1 MASSGN
7 STSFYINLAGNIS
20 QQAARFGRDVS
31 QFATQSGTKLTAL
44 SNRIK
49 ATNAHFKTLGAG
61 IGAVSNKINS
71 MGNMTIPILGVGA
84 AAGAATVGKSML
96 RTAADFEM
104 AGIRMKQTFGDQ
116 GDAANK
122 WLQKFATDTP
132 MAFADTQ
139 QAMMRL
145 KTAGIDP
152 MNGSLQALVDY
163 NAKVGGDAE
172 NLNGYISAISKGF
185 IKGKL
190 SMEEINPL
198 LERNVK
204 VFDLLAQETGGKYTA
219 DQMQKMLQEGKLGR
233 KAIAALLRAMGRDA
247 KGAAKEQMKTWD
259 GLVSNLEDT
268 WTSMQAR
275 FMEHG
280 AFDTLKKE
288 MGSFVDWLNEKID
301 DGTLDEFAKIVSD
314 VLVKALQELKSAATE
329 IKPILENIGSVMS
342 WIAEKAGGYG
352 NIAKFAAALYGA
364 NKLARISLSAG
375 QNVYGFGKG
384 VAGVGKA
391 TWGIGKALFGRGK
404 KGSLP
409 NPADSVASA
418 IGQTAGVQSVY
429 VVNMP
434 TDFGGVG
441 GDFSGKRKRG
451 KKVRSK
457 SNGKYRPNDLNHKPA
472 KAVKPT
478 GAPKASPTVATSGG
492 ANVAN
497 GVKQATQSL
506 KTTATNVS
514 KSTANLA
521 KSATSAVS
529 KTVSKAV
536 AVKPTG
542 APKASPTVATSGG
555 ANVANGVKQ
564 ATQSLKTTATN
575 VSKSTANLAKSA
587 TAAVTKTAAKAV
599 PLLSAGLAVAEGAA
613 VLMDEDAT
621 TREKSE
627 SIGSI
632 AGATAGAFIG
642 QALIPIPVVGAA
654 IGGFLGETIG
664 SWLGDKV
671 GEQFEEKPK
680 TAEASA
686 QQISAAVANVGQSVG
701 NFVGSE
707 IGEKL
712 AGINPIDTKLNGQ
725 IEVKIKPTEGLMA
738 SVSRAEIKTNQSDSK
753 LKIQTMTGYSGPSLY
768 SGA

>member
-61 IGAVSNKINS
+61 IGAVSNKING

-301 DGTLDEFAKIVSD
+301 DGTLDEFAKTVSD

-375 QNVYGFGKG
+375 QSVYGFGKG
-384 VAGVGKA
+384 VAGVSKA

-514 KSTANLA
+514 KSTANLT

-536 AVKPTG
+536 
-542 APKASPTVATSGG
+542 
-555 ANVANGVKQ
+555 
-564 ATQSLKTTATN
+564 
-575 VSKSTANLAKSA
+575 
-587 TAAVTKTAAKAV
+587 
-599 PLLSAGLAVAEGAA
+599 PLLNTGLAMAQGAA
-613 VLMDEDAT
+613 VLLDEDSTA
-621 TREKSE
+621 REKSE

-632 AGATAGAFIG
+632 AGSTAGAIIG

-654 IGGFLGETIG
+654 IGGFLGEYVG

-680 TAEASA
+680 TAEAPA

-725 IEVKIKPTEGLMA
+725 IEVNVKPTEGLIA
-738 SVSRAEIKTNQSDSK
+738 SVSQANIKTNQSQDK
-753 LKIQTMTGYSGPSLY
+753 LGLKVSMGYSGQALY
-768 SGA
+768 GGA

>member
-31 QFATQSGTKLTAL
+31 QFATQSGAKLTAL
-44 SNRIK
+44 SARIK
-49 ATNAHFKTLGAG
+49 ATGVHFKTLGAG

-301 DGTLDEFAKIVSD
+301 DGTLDEFAKTVSD

-375 QNVYGFGKG
+375 QSVYGVGKG
-384 VAGVGKA
+384 VAGVSKA

-478 GAPKASPTVATSGG
+478 GAPKALPTVATSGG

-514 KSTANLA
+514 KSTVNLA

-536 AVKPTG
+536 
-542 APKASPTVATSGG
+542 
-555 ANVANGVKQ
+555 
-564 ATQSLKTTATN
+564 
-575 VSKSTANLAKSA
+575 
-587 TAAVTKTAAKAV
+587 
-599 PLLSAGLAVAEGAA
+599 PLLNTGLAMAQGAA
-613 VLMDEDAT
+613 VLLDEDSTA
-621 TREKSE
+621 REKSE

-632 AGATAGAFIG
+632 AGSTAGAIIG

-654 IGGFLGETIG
+654 IGGFLGEYVG

-680 TAEASA
+680 TAEAPA

-725 IEVKIKPTEGLMA
+725 IEVNVKPTEGLIA
-738 SVSRAEIKTNQSDSK
+738 SVSQANIKTNQSQDK
-753 LKIQTMTGYSGPSLY
+753 LGLKVSMGYSGQALY
-768 SGA
+768 GGA

>member
-31 QFATQSGTKLTAL
+31 QFATQSGAKLTAL
-44 SNRIK
+44 SARIK
-49 ATNAHFKTLGAG
+49 ATGVHFKTLGAG

-288 MGSFVDWLNEKID
+288 IGSFVDWLNEKID
-301 DGTLDEFAKIVSD
+301 DGTLDEFAKTVSD

-364 NKLARISLSAG
+364 NKLAHISLSAG
-375 QNVYGFGKG
+375 QSVYGFGKG
-384 VAGVGKA
+384 VAGVSKA

-536 AVKPTG
+536 
-542 APKASPTVATSGG
+542 
-555 ANVANGVKQ
+555 
-564 ATQSLKTTATN
+564 
-575 VSKSTANLAKSA
+575 
-587 TAAVTKTAAKAV
+587 
-599 PLLSAGLAVAEGAA
+599 PLLNTGLAMAQGAA
-613 VLMDEDAT
+613 VLLDEDSTA
-621 TREKSE
+621 REKSE

-632 AGATAGAFIG
+632 AGSTAGAIIG

-654 IGGFLGETIG
+654 IGGFLGEYVG

-680 TAEASA
+680 TAEAPA

-725 IEVKIKPTEGLMA
+725 IEVNVKPTEGLIA
-738 SVSRAEIKTNQSDSK
+738 SVSQANIKTNQSQDK
-753 LKIQTMTGYSGPSLY
+753 LGLKVSMGYSGQALY
-768 SGA
+768 GGA

>member
-31 QFATQSGTKLTAL
+31 QFATQSGAKLTAL
-44 SNRIK
+44 SARIK
-49 ATNAHFKTLGAG
+49 ATGVHFKTLGAG

-301 DGTLDEFAKIVSD
+301 DGTLDEFAKTVSD

-375 QNVYGFGKG
+375 QSVYGFGKG
-384 VAGVGKA
+384 VAGVSKA

-478 GAPKASPTVATSGG
+478 GAPKALPTVATSGG

-521 KSATSAVS
+521 KSATSVVS

-536 AVKPTG
+536 
-542 APKASPTVATSGG
+542 
-555 ANVANGVKQ
+555 
-564 ATQSLKTTATN
+564 
-575 VSKSTANLAKSA
+575 
-587 TAAVTKTAAKAV
+587 
-599 PLLSAGLAVAEGAA
+599 PLLNTGLAMAQGAA
-613 VLMDEDAT
+613 VLLDEDSTA
-621 TREKSE
+621 REKSE

-632 AGATAGAFIG
+632 AGSTAGAIIG

-654 IGGFLGETIG
+654 IGGFLGEYVG

-680 TAEASA
+680 TAEAPA

-725 IEVKIKPTEGLMA
+725 IEVNVKPTEGLIA
-738 SVSRAEIKTNQSDSK
+738 SVSQANIKTNQSQDK
-753 LKIQTMTGYSGPSLY
+753 LGLKVSMGYSGQALY
-768 SGA
+768 GGA

>member
-31 QFATQSGTKLTAL
+31 QFATQSGAKLTTL
-44 SNRIK
+44 SARIK
-49 ATNAHFKTLGAG
+49 ATGVHFKTLGAG

-301 DGTLDEFAKIVSD
+301 DGTLDEFAKTVSD

-375 QNVYGFGKG
+375 QSVYGFGKG
-384 VAGVGKA
+384 VAGVSKA

-478 GAPKASPTVATSGG
+478 GAPKALPTVATSGG

-514 KSTANLA
+514 KSTMNLA

-536 AVKPTG
+536 
-542 APKASPTVATSGG
+542 
-555 ANVANGVKQ
+555 
-564 ATQSLKTTATN
+564 
-575 VSKSTANLAKSA
+575 
-587 TAAVTKTAAKAV
+587 
-599 PLLSAGLAVAEGAA
+599 PLLNTGLAMAQGAA
-613 VLMDEDAT
+613 VLLDEDSTA
-621 TREKSE
+621 REKSE

-632 AGATAGAFIG
+632 AGSTAGAIIG

-654 IGGFLGETIG
+654 IGGFLGEYVG

-680 TAEASA
+680 TAEAPA

-725 IEVKIKPTEGLMA
+725 IEVNVKPTEGLIA
-738 SVSRAEIKTNQSDSK
+738 SVSQANIKTNQSQDK
-753 LKIQTMTGYSGPSLY
+753 LGLKVSMGYSGQALY
-768 SGA
+768 GGA

>member
-31 QFATQSGTKLTAL
+31 QFATQSGAKLTAL
-44 SNRIK
+44 SARIK
-49 ATNAHFKTLGAG
+49 ATGVHFKTLGAG

-301 DGTLDEFAKIVSD
+301 DGTLDEFAKTVSD

-375 QNVYGFGKG
+375 QSVYGVGKG
-384 VAGVGKA
+384 VAGVSKA

-478 GAPKASPTVATSGG
+478 GAPKALPTVATSGG

-514 KSTANLA
+514 KSTVNLA

-536 AVKPTG
+536 
-542 APKASPTVATSGG
+542 
-555 ANVANGVKQ
+555 
-564 ATQSLKTTATN
+564 
-575 VSKSTANLAKSA
+575 
-587 TAAVTKTAAKAV
+587 
-599 PLLSAGLAVAEGAA
+599 PLLNTGLAMAQGAA
-613 VLMDEDAT
+613 VLLDEDSTA
-621 TREKSE
+621 REKSE

-632 AGATAGAFIG
+632 AGSTAGAIIG

-654 IGGFLGETIG
+654 IGGFLGEYVG

-680 TAEASA
+680 TAEAPA

-725 IEVKIKPTEGLMA
+725 IEVNVKPTEGLIA
-738 SVSRAEIKTNQSDSK
+738 SVSQANIKTNQSQDK
-753 LKIQTMTGYSGPSLY
+753 LGLKVSMGYSGQALY
-768 SGA
+768 RGA

>member
-31 QFATQSGTKLTAL
+31 QFATQSGAKLTAL
-44 SNRIK
+44 SARIK
-49 ATNAHFKTLGAG
+49 ATGVHFKTLGAG

-301 DGTLDEFAKIVSD
+301 DGTLDEFAKTVSD

-375 QNVYGFGKG
+375 QSVYGFGKG
-384 VAGVGKA
+384 VAGVSKA

-536 AVKPTG
+536 
-542 APKASPTVATSGG
+542 
-555 ANVANGVKQ
+555 
-564 ATQSLKTTATN
+564 
-575 VSKSTANLAKSA
+575 
-587 TAAVTKTAAKAV
+587 
-599 PLLSAGLAVAEGAA
+599 PLLNTGLAMAQGAA
-613 VLMDEDAT
+613 VLLDEDSTA
-621 TREKSE
+621 REKSE

-632 AGATAGAFIG
+632 AGSTAGAIIG

-654 IGGFLGETIG
+654 IGGFLGEYVG

-680 TAEASA
+680 TAEAPA

-725 IEVKIKPTEGLMA
+725 IEVNVKPTEGLIA
-738 SVSRAEIKTNQSDSK
+738 SVSQANIKTNQSQDK
-753 LKIQTMTGYSGPSLY
+753 LGLKVSMGYSGQALY
-768 SGA
+768 GGA

>member
-31 QFATQSGTKLTAL
+31 QFATQSGAKLTAL
-44 SNRIK
+44 SARIK
-49 ATNAHFKTLGAG
+49 ATGVHFKTLGAG

-301 DGTLDEFAKIVSD
+301 DGTLDEFAKTVSD

-375 QNVYGFGKG
+375 QSVYGFGKG
-384 VAGVGKA
+384 VAGVSKA

-478 GAPKASPTVATSGG
+478 GAPKALPTVATSGG

-514 KSTANLA
+514 KSTVNLA

-536 AVKPTG
+536 
-542 APKASPTVATSGG
+542 
-555 ANVANGVKQ
+555 
-564 ATQSLKTTATN
+564 
-575 VSKSTANLAKSA
+575 
-587 TAAVTKTAAKAV
+587 
-599 PLLSAGLAVAEGAA
+599 PLLNTGLVMAQGAA
-613 VLMDEDAT
+613 VLLDEDSTA
-621 TREKSE
+621 REKSE

-632 AGATAGAFIG
+632 AGSTAGAIIG

-654 IGGFLGETIG
+654 IGGFLGEYVG

-680 TAEASA
+680 TAEAPA

-725 IEVKIKPTEGLMA
+725 IEVNVKPTEGLIA
-738 SVSRAEIKTNQSDSK
+738 SVSQANIKTNQSQDK
-753 LKIQTMTGYSGPSLY
+753 LGLKVSMGYSGQALY
-768 SGA
+768 GGA

>member
-7 STSFYINLAGNIS
+7 STSFYINLTGNIS

-61 IGAVSNKINS
+61 IGAVSNKING

-288 MGSFVDWLNEKID
+288 MGSFLDWLNEKID
-301 DGTLDEFAKIVSD
+301 DGTLDEFAKTVSD

-375 QNVYGFGKG
+375 QSVYGFGKG
-384 VAGVGKA
+384 VAGVSKA

-409 NPADSVASA
+409 NPADSVTSA

-536 AVKPTG
+536 
-542 APKASPTVATSGG
+542 
-555 ANVANGVKQ
+555 
-564 ATQSLKTTATN
+564 
-575 VSKSTANLAKSA
+575 
-587 TAAVTKTAAKAV
+587 
-599 PLLSAGLAVAEGAA
+599 PLLNTGLAMAQGAA
-613 VLMDEDAT
+613 VLLDEDSTA
-621 TREKSE
+621 REKSE

-632 AGATAGAFIG
+632 AGSTAGAIIG

-654 IGGFLGETIG
+654 IGGFLGEYVG

-680 TAEASA
+680 TAEAPA

-725 IEVKIKPTEGLMA
+725 IEVKVKPTEGLIA
-738 SVSRAEIKTNQSDSK
+738 SVSQANIKTNQSQDK
-753 LKIQTMTGYSGPSLY
+753 LGLKVSMGYSGQALY
-768 SGA
+768 GGA

>member
-31 QFATQSGTKLTAL
+31 QFATQSGAKLTAL
-44 SNRIK
+44 SARIK
-49 ATNAHFKTLGAG
+49 ATGVHFKTLGAG

-301 DGTLDEFAKIVSD
+301 DGTLDEFAKTVSD

-375 QNVYGFGKG
+375 QSVYGFGKG
-384 VAGVGKA
+384 VTGVSKA

-536 AVKPTG
+536 
-542 APKASPTVATSGG
+542 
-555 ANVANGVKQ
+555 
-564 ATQSLKTTATN
+564 
-575 VSKSTANLAKSA
+575 
-587 TAAVTKTAAKAV
+587 
-599 PLLSAGLAVAEGAA
+599 PLLNTGLAMAQGAA
-613 VLMDEDAT
+613 VLLDEDSTA
-621 TREKSE
+621 REKSE

-632 AGATAGAFIG
+632 AGSTAGAIIG

-654 IGGFLGETIG
+654 IGGFLGEYVG

-680 TAEASA
+680 TAEAPA

-725 IEVKIKPTEGLMA
+725 IEVNVKPTEGLIA
-738 SVSRAEIKTNQSDSK
+738 SVSQANIKTNQSQDK
-753 LKIQTMTGYSGPSLY
+753 LGLKVSMGYSGQALY
-768 SGA
+768 GGA

>member
-31 QFATQSGTKLTAL
+31 QFATQSGAKLTAL
-44 SNRIK
+44 SARIK
-49 ATNAHFKTLGAG
+49 ATGVHFKTLGAG

-301 DGTLDEFAKIVSD
+301 DGTLDEFAKTVSD

-375 QNVYGFGKG
+375 QSVYGFGKG
-384 VAGVGKA
+384 VAGVSKA

-478 GAPKASPTVATSGG
+478 GAPKALPTVATSGG

-514 KSTANLA
+514 KSTVNLA

-536 AVKPTG
+536 
-542 APKASPTVATSGG
+542 
-555 ANVANGVKQ
+555 
-564 ATQSLKTTATN
+564 
-575 VSKSTANLAKSA
+575 
-587 TAAVTKTAAKAV
+587 
-599 PLLSAGLAVAEGAA
+599 PLLNTGLAMAQGAA
-613 VLMDEDAT
+613 VLLDEDSTA
-621 TREKSE
+621 REKSE

-632 AGATAGAFIG
+632 AGSTAGAIIG

-654 IGGFLGETIG
+654 IGGFLGEYVG

-680 TAEASA
+680 TAEAPA

-725 IEVKIKPTEGLMA
+725 IEVNVKPTEGLIA
-738 SVSRAEIKTNQSDSK
+738 SVSQANIKTNQSQDK
-753 LKIQTMTGYSGPSLY
+753 LGLKVSMGYSGQALY
-768 SGA
+768 GGA

>member
-31 QFATQSGTKLTAL
+31 QFATQSGAKLTAL
-44 SNRIK
+44 SARIK
-49 ATNAHFKTLGAG
+49 ATGVHFKTLGAG

-185 IKGKL
+185 IKCKL

-301 DGTLDEFAKIVSD
+301 DGTLDEFAKTVSD

-375 QNVYGFGKG
+375 QSVYGFGKG
-384 VAGVGKA
+384 VAGVSKA

-536 AVKPTG
+536 
-542 APKASPTVATSGG
+542 
-555 ANVANGVKQ
+555 
-564 ATQSLKTTATN
+564 
-575 VSKSTANLAKSA
+575 
-587 TAAVTKTAAKAV
+587 
-599 PLLSAGLAVAEGAA
+599 PLLNTGLAMAQGAA
-613 VLMDEDAT
+613 VLLDEDSTA
-621 TREKSE
+621 REKSE

-632 AGATAGAFIG
+632 AGSTAGAIIG

-654 IGGFLGETIG
+654 IGGFLGEYVG

-680 TAEASA
+680 TAEAPA

-725 IEVKIKPTEGLMA
+725 IEVNVKPTEGLIA
-738 SVSRAEIKTNQSDSK
+738 SVSQANIKTNQSQDK
-753 LKIQTMTGYSGPSLY
+753 LGLKVSMGYSGQALY
-768 SGA
+768 GGA

>member
-31 QFATQSGTKLTAL
+31 QFATQSGAKLTAL
-44 SNRIK
+44 SARIK
-49 ATNAHFKTLGAG
+49 ATGVHFKTLGAG

-71 MGNMTIPILGVGA
+71 MVNMTIPILGVGA

-301 DGTLDEFAKIVSD
+301 DGTLDEFAKTVSD

-375 QNVYGFGKG
+375 QSVYGFGKG
-384 VAGVGKA
+384 VAGVSKA

-478 GAPKASPTVATSGG
+478 GAPKALPTVATSGG

-536 AVKPTG
+536 
-542 APKASPTVATSGG
+542 
-555 ANVANGVKQ
+555 
-564 ATQSLKTTATN
+564 
-575 VSKSTANLAKSA
+575 
-587 TAAVTKTAAKAV
+587 
-599 PLLSAGLAVAEGAA
+599 PLLNTGLAMAQGAA
-613 VLMDEDAT
+613 VLLDEDSTA
-621 TREKSE
+621 REKSE

-632 AGATAGAFIG
+632 AGSTAGAIIG

-654 IGGFLGETIG
+654 IGGFLGEYVG

-680 TAEASA
+680 TAEAPA

-725 IEVKIKPTEGLMA
+725 IEVNVKPTEGLIA
-738 SVSRAEIKTNQSDSK
+738 SVSQANIKTNQSQDK
-753 LKIQTMTGYSGPSLY
+753 LGLKVSMGYSGQALY
-768 SGA
+768 GGA

>member
-31 QFATQSGTKLTAL
+31 QFATQSGAKLTAL
-44 SNRIK
+44 SARIK
-49 ATNAHFKTLGAG
+49 ATGVHFKTLGAG

-104 AGIRMKQTFGDQ
+104 AGIRMKQTFGNQ

-301 DGTLDEFAKIVSD
+301 DGTLDEFAKTVSD

-375 QNVYGFGKG
+375 QSVYGFGKG
-384 VAGVGKA
+384 VAGVSKA

-457 SNGKYRPNDLNHKPA
+457 SSRKYRPNDLNHKPA

-536 AVKPTG
+536 
-542 APKASPTVATSGG
+542 
-555 ANVANGVKQ
+555 
-564 ATQSLKTTATN
+564 
-575 VSKSTANLAKSA
+575 
-587 TAAVTKTAAKAV
+587 
-599 PLLSAGLAVAEGAA
+599 PLLNTGLAMAQGAA
-613 VLMDEDAT
+613 VLLDEDSTA
-621 TREKSE
+621 REKSE

-632 AGATAGAFIG
+632 AGSTAGAIIG

-654 IGGFLGETIG
+654 IGGFLGEYVG

-680 TAEASA
+680 TAEAPA

-725 IEVKIKPTEGLMA
+725 IEVNVKPTEGLIA
-738 SVSRAEIKTNQSDSK
+738 SVSQANIKTNQSQDK
-753 LKIQTMTGYSGPSLY
+753 LGLKVSMGYSGQALY
-768 SGA
+768 GGA

>member
-1 MASSGN
+1 
-7 STSFYINLAGNIS
+7 
-20 QQAARFGRDVS
+20 
-31 QFATQSGTKLTAL
+31 
-44 SNRIK
+44 
-49 ATNAHFKTLGAG
+49 
-61 IGAVSNKINS
+61 
-71 MGNMTIPILGVGA
+71 
-84 AAGAATVGKSML
+84 
-96 RTAADFEM
+96 
-104 AGIRMKQTFGDQ
+104 MKQTFGDQ

-301 DGTLDEFAKIVSD
+301 DGTLDEFAKTVSD

-375 QNVYGFGKG
+375 QSVYGFGKG
-384 VAGVGKA
+384 VAGVSKA

-478 GAPKASPTVATSGG
+478 GAPKALPTVATSGG

-514 KSTANLA
+514 KSTVNLA

-536 AVKPTG
+536 
-542 APKASPTVATSGG
+542 
-555 ANVANGVKQ
+555 
-564 ATQSLKTTATN
+564 
-575 VSKSTANLAKSA
+575 
-587 TAAVTKTAAKAV
+587 
-599 PLLSAGLAVAEGAA
+599 PLLNTGLAMAQGAA
-613 VLMDEDAT
+613 VLLDEDSTA
-621 TREKSE
+621 REKSE

-632 AGATAGAFIG
+632 AGSTAGAIIG

-654 IGGFLGETIG
+654 IGGFLGEYVG

-680 TAEASA
+680 TAEAPA

-725 IEVKIKPTEGLMA
+725 IEVNVKPTEGLIA
-738 SVSRAEIKTNQSDSK
+738 SVSQANIKTNQSQDK
-753 LKIQTMTGYSGPSLY
+753 LGLKVSMGYSGQALY
-768 SGA
+768 GGA

>member
-31 QFATQSGTKLTAL
+31 QFATQSGAKLTAL
-44 SNRIK
+44 SARIK
-49 ATNAHFKTLGAG
+49 ATGVHFKTLGAG

-301 DGTLDEFAKIVSD
+301 DGTLDEFAKTVSD

-375 QNVYGFGKG
+375 QSVYGFGKG
-384 VAGVGKA
+384 VAGVSKA

-478 GAPKASPTVATSGG
+478 GAPKALPTVATSGG

-514 KSTANLA
+514 KSTVNLA

-536 AVKPTG
+536 
-542 APKASPTVATSGG
+542 
-555 ANVANGVKQ
+555 
-564 ATQSLKTTATN
+564 
-575 VSKSTANLAKSA
+575 
-587 TAAVTKTAAKAV
+587 
-599 PLLSAGLAVAEGAA
+599 PLLNTGLAMAQGAA
-613 VLMDEDAT
+613 VLLDEDSTA
-621 TREKSE
+621 REKSE

-632 AGATAGAFIG
+632 AGSTAGAIIG

-654 IGGFLGETIG
+654 IGGFLGEYVG

-680 TAEASA
+680 TAEAPA

-725 IEVKIKPTEGLMA
+725 IEVNVKPTEGLIA
-738 SVSRAEIKTNQSDSK
+738 SVSQANIKTNQSQDK
-753 LKIQTMTGYSGPSLY
+753 LGLKVSMGYSGQALY
-768 SGA
+768 RGA

>member
-1 MASSGN
+1 M
-7 STSFYINLAGNIS
+7 
-20 QQAARFGRDVS
+20 
-31 QFATQSGTKLTAL
+31 
-44 SNRIK
+44 
-49 ATNAHFKTLGAG
+49 
-61 IGAVSNKINS
+61 SNKING

-301 DGTLDEFAKIVSD
+301 DGTLDEFAKTVSD

-375 QNVYGFGKG
+375 QSVYGFGKG
-384 VAGVGKA
+384 VAGVSKA

-521 KSATSAVS
+521 KSATSAMS

-536 AVKPTG
+536 
-542 APKASPTVATSGG
+542 
-555 ANVANGVKQ
+555 
-564 ATQSLKTTATN
+564 
-575 VSKSTANLAKSA
+575 
-587 TAAVTKTAAKAV
+587 
-599 PLLSAGLAVAEGAA
+599 PLLNTGLAMAQGAA
-613 VLMDEDAT
+613 VLLDEDSTA
-621 TREKSE
+621 REKSE

-632 AGATAGAFIG
+632 AGSTAGAIIG

-654 IGGFLGETIG
+654 IGGFLGEYVG

-671 GEQFEEKPK
+671 GEQFEENPK
-680 TAEASA
+680 TAEAPA

-725 IEVKIKPTEGLMA
+725 IEVNVKPTEGLIA
-738 SVSRAEIKTNQSDSK
+738 SVSQANIKTNQSQDK
-753 LKIQTMTGYSGPSLY
+753 LGLKVSMGYSGQALY
-768 SGA
+768 GGA

>member
-31 QFATQSGTKLTAL
+31 QFATQSGAKLTAL
-44 SNRIK
+44 SARIK
-49 ATNAHFKTLGAG
+49 ATGVHFKTLGAG

-301 DGTLDEFAKIVSD
+301 DGTLDEFAKTVSD

-375 QNVYGFGKG
+375 QSVYGFGKG
-384 VAGVGKA
+384 VAGVSKA

-536 AVKPTG
+536 
-542 APKASPTVATSGG
+542 
-555 ANVANGVKQ
+555 
-564 ATQSLKTTATN
+564 
-575 VSKSTANLAKSA
+575 
-587 TAAVTKTAAKAV
+587 
-599 PLLSAGLAVAEGAA
+599 PLLNTGLAMAQGAA
-613 VLMDEDAT
+613 VLLDENSTA
-621 TREKSE
+621 REKSE

-632 AGATAGAFIG
+632 AGSTAGAIIG

-654 IGGFLGETIG
+654 IGGFLGEYLG

-680 TAEASA
+680 TAEAPA

-725 IEVKIKPTEGLMA
+725 IEVNVKPTEGLIA
-738 SVSRAEIKTNQSDSK
+738 SVSQANIKTNQSQDK
-753 LKIQTMTGYSGPSLY
+753 LGLKVSMGYSGQALY
-768 SGA
+768 GGA

>member
-49 ATNAHFKTLGAG
+49 VTKAHFKTLGAG
-61 IGAVSNKINS
+61 IGAVSNKING

-233 KAIAALLRAMGRDA
+233 KAIAALLRAMGRDS

-301 DGTLDEFAKIVSD
+301 DGTLDEFAKTVSD

-375 QNVYGFGKG
+375 QSVYGFGKG
-384 VAGVGKA
+384 VAGVSKA

-536 AVKPTG
+536 
-542 APKASPTVATSGG
+542 
-555 ANVANGVKQ
+555 
-564 ATQSLKTTATN
+564 
-575 VSKSTANLAKSA
+575 
-587 TAAVTKTAAKAV
+587 
-599 PLLSAGLAVAEGAA
+599 PLLNTGLAMAQGAA
-613 VLMDEDAT
+613 VLLDEDSTA
-621 TREKSE
+621 REKSE

-632 AGATAGAFIG
+632 AGSTAGAIIG

-654 IGGFLGETIG
+654 IGGFLGEYVG

-680 TAEASA
+680 TAEAPA

-725 IEVKIKPTEGLMA
+725 IEVNVKPTEGLIA
-738 SVSRAEIKTNQSDSK
+738 SVSQANIKTNQSQDK
-753 LKIQTMTGYSGPSLY
+753 LGLKVSMGYSGQALY
-768 SGA
+768 GGA

>member
-31 QFATQSGTKLTAL
+31 QFATQSGAKLTAL
-44 SNRIK
+44 SARIK
-49 ATNAHFKTLGAG
+49 ATGVHFKTLGAG

-288 MGSFVDWLNEKID
+288 MGSFIDWLNEKID
-301 DGTLDEFAKIVSD
+301 DGTLDEFAKTVSD

-375 QNVYGFGKG
+375 QSVYGFGKG
-384 VAGVGKA
+384 VAGVSKA

-441 GDFSGKRKRG
+441 GNFSGKRKRG

-457 SNGKYRPNDLNHKPA
+457 SNGKYRPNDLNHKPV

-514 KSTANLA
+514 KSTVNLA

-536 AVKPTG
+536 
-542 APKASPTVATSGG
+542 
-555 ANVANGVKQ
+555 
-564 ATQSLKTTATN
+564 
-575 VSKSTANLAKSA
+575 
-587 TAAVTKTAAKAV
+587 
-599 PLLSAGLAVAEGAA
+599 PLLNTGLAMAQGAA
-613 VLMDEDAT
+613 VLLDEDSTA
-621 TREKSE
+621 REKSE

-632 AGATAGAFIG
+632 AGSTAGAIIG

-654 IGGFLGETIG
+654 IGGFLGEYVG

-680 TAEASA
+680 TAEAPA

-725 IEVKIKPTEGLMA
+725 IEVNVKPTEGLIA
-738 SVSRAEIKTNQSDSK
+738 SVSQANIKTNQSQDK
-753 LKIQTMTGYSGPSLY
+753 LGLKVSMGYSGQALY
-768 SGA
+768 GGA

>member
-31 QFATQSGTKLTAL
+31 QFATQSGAKLTAL
-44 SNRIK
+44 SARIK
-49 ATNAHFKTLGAG
+49 ATGVHFKTLGAG

-301 DGTLDEFAKIVSD
+301 DGTLDEFAKTVSD

-375 QNVYGFGKG
+375 QSVYGFGKG
-384 VAGVGKA
+384 VAGVSKA

-536 AVKPTG
+536 
-542 APKASPTVATSGG
+542 
-555 ANVANGVKQ
+555 
-564 ATQSLKTTATN
+564 
-575 VSKSTANLAKSA
+575 
-587 TAAVTKTAAKAV
+587 
-599 PLLSAGLAVAEGAA
+599 PLLNTGLAMAQGAA
-613 VLMDEDAT
+613 VLLDEDSTA
-621 TREKSE
+621 REKSE

-632 AGATAGAFIG
+632 AGSTAGAIIG

-654 IGGFLGETIG
+654 IGGFLGEYLG

-680 TAEASA
+680 TAEAPA

-725 IEVKIKPTEGLMA
+725 IEVNVKPTEGLIA
-738 SVSRAEIKTNQSDSK
+738 SVSQANIKTNQSQDK
-753 LKIQTMTGYSGPSLY
+753 LGLKVSMGYSGQALY
-768 SGA
+768 GGA

>member
-31 QFATQSGTKLTAL
+31 QFATQSGAKLTAL
-44 SNRIK
+44 SARIK
-49 ATNAHFKTLGAG
+49 ATGVHFKTLGAG

-301 DGTLDEFAKIVSD
+301 DGTLDEFAKTVSD

-375 QNVYGFGKG
+375 QSVYGFGKG
-384 VAGVGKA
+384 VAGVSKA

-478 GAPKASPTVATSGG
+478 GAPKALPTVATSGG

-514 KSTANLA
+514 KSTVNLA

-536 AVKPTG
+536 
-542 APKASPTVATSGG
+542 
-555 ANVANGVKQ
+555 
-564 ATQSLKTTATN
+564 
-575 VSKSTANLAKSA
+575 
-587 TAAVTKTAAKAV
+587 
-599 PLLSAGLAVAEGAA
+599 PLLNTGLAMAQGAA
-613 VLMDEDAT
+613 VLLDEDSTA
-621 TREKSE
+621 REKSE

-632 AGATAGAFIG
+632 AGSTAGAIIG

-654 IGGFLGETIG
+654 IGGFLGEYLG

-680 TAEASA
+680 TAEAPA

-725 IEVKIKPTEGLMA
+725 IEVNVKPTEGLIA
-738 SVSRAEIKTNQSDSK
+738 SVSQANIKTNQSQDK
-753 LKIQTMTGYSGPSLY
+753 LGLKVSMGYSGQALY
-768 SGA
+768 RGA

>member
-31 QFATQSGTKLTAL
+31 QFATQSGAKLTAL
-44 SNRIK
+44 SARIK
-49 ATNAHFKTLGAG
+49 ATGVHFKTLGAG

-301 DGTLDEFAKIVSD
+301 DGTLDEFAKTVSD

-375 QNVYGFGKG
+375 QSVYGFGKG
-384 VAGVGKA
+384 VAGVSKA

-441 GDFSGKRKRG
+441 GNFSGKRKRG

-514 KSTANLA
+514 KSTVNLA

-536 AVKPTG
+536 
-542 APKASPTVATSGG
+542 
-555 ANVANGVKQ
+555 
-564 ATQSLKTTATN
+564 
-575 VSKSTANLAKSA
+575 
-587 TAAVTKTAAKAV
+587 
-599 PLLSAGLAVAEGAA
+599 PLLNTGLAMAQGAA
-613 VLMDEDAT
+613 VLLDEDSTA
-621 TREKSE
+621 REKSE

-632 AGATAGAFIG
+632 AGSTAGAIIG

-654 IGGFLGETIG
+654 IGGFLGEYVG

-680 TAEASA
+680 TAEAPA

-725 IEVKIKPTEGLMA
+725 IEVNVKPVAGLMA

>member
-31 QFATQSGTKLTAL
+31 QFATQSGAKLTAL
-44 SNRIK
+44 SARIK
-49 ATNAHFKTLGAG
+49 ATGVHFKTLGAG

-132 MAFADTQ
+132 MAFADMQ

-301 DGTLDEFAKIVSD
+301 DGTLDEFAKTVSD

-375 QNVYGFGKG
+375 QSVYGVGKG
-384 VAGVGKA
+384 VAGVSKA

-478 GAPKASPTVATSGG
+478 GAPKALPTVATSGG

-514 KSTANLA
+514 KSTVNLA

-536 AVKPTG
+536 
-542 APKASPTVATSGG
+542 
-555 ANVANGVKQ
+555 
-564 ATQSLKTTATN
+564 
-575 VSKSTANLAKSA
+575 
-587 TAAVTKTAAKAV
+587 
-599 PLLSAGLAVAEGAA
+599 PLLNTGLAMAQGAA
-613 VLMDEDAT
+613 VLLDEDSTA
-621 TREKSE
+621 REKSE

-632 AGATAGAFIG
+632 AGSTAGAIIG

-654 IGGFLGETIG
+654 IGGFLGEYVG

-680 TAEASA
+680 TAEAPA

-725 IEVKIKPTEGLMA
+725 IEVNVKPTEGLIA
-738 SVSRAEIKTNQSDSK
+738 SVSQANIKTNQSQDK
-753 LKIQTMTGYSGPSLY
+753 LGLKVSMGYSGQALY
-768 SGA
+768 RGA

>member
-31 QFATQSGTKLTAL
+31 QFATQSGAKLTAL
-44 SNRIK
+44 SARIK
-49 ATNAHFKTLGAG
+49 ATGVHFKTLGAG

-288 MGSFVDWLNEKID
+288 IGSFVDWLNEKID
-301 DGTLDEFAKIVSD
+301 DGTLDEFAKTVSD

-364 NKLARISLSAG
+364 NKLAHISLSAG
-375 QNVYGFGKG
+375 QSVYGFGKG
-384 VAGVGKA
+384 VAGVSKA

-536 AVKPTG
+536 
-542 APKASPTVATSGG
+542 
-555 ANVANGVKQ
+555 
-564 ATQSLKTTATN
+564 
-575 VSKSTANLAKSA
+575 
-587 TAAVTKTAAKAV
+587 
-599 PLLSAGLAVAEGAA
+599 PLLNTGLAMAQGAA
-613 VLMDEDAT
+613 VLLDEDSTA
-621 TREKSE
+621 REKSE

-632 AGATAGAFIG
+632 AGSTAGAIIG

-654 IGGFLGETIG
+654 IGGFLGEYLG

-680 TAEASA
+680 TAEAPA

-725 IEVKIKPTEGLMA
+725 IEVNVKPTEGLIA
-738 SVSRAEIKTNQSDSK
+738 SVSQANIKTNQSQDK
-753 LKIQTMTGYSGPSLY
+753 LGLKVSMGYSGQALY
-768 SGA
+768 GGA

>member
-1 MASSGN
+1 MSASGN
-7 STSFYINLAGNIS
+7 SASFYINLAGNLS
-20 QQAARFGRDVS
+20 QQASRFGRDIA
-31 QFATQSGTKLTAL
+31 QFSNQSGSKLSAL
-44 SNRIK
+44 SIRIK
-49 ATNAHFKTLGAG
+49 ATNAHFKTLGTG
-61 IGAVSNKINS
+61 IGAISNKING

-104 AGIRMKQTFGDQ
+104 ADIRMKQTFGDQ

-204 VFDLLAQETGGKYTA
+204 VFELLAQETGGKYTA

-275 FMEHG
+275 FMDHG
-280 AFDTLKKE
+280 AFDSLKKE
-288 MGSFVDWLNEKID
+288 MGGFLDWLNEKID
-301 DGTLDEFAKIVSD
+301 DGTLDEFAKTVSD
-314 VLVKALQELKSAATE
+314 VLVQALQDLKSTATE
-329 IKPILENIGSVMS
+329 IKPVLDNIGSVMG
-342 WIAEKAGGYG
+342 WITEKAGGYG

-364 NKLARISLSAG
+364 NKLARIGLSVG
-375 QNVYGFGKG
+375 QSGYSMGQG
-384 VAGVGKA
+384 VAGAGRA
-391 TWGIGKALFGRGK
+391 TWGVGRALLGRRGQ
-404 KGSLP
+404 GGG
-409 NPADSVASA
+409 VASGVA
-418 IGQTAGVQSVY
+418 GALGAASGVQSVF

-434 TDFGGVG
+434 ASFGGMDIG
-441 GDFSGKRKRG
+441 GKRG
-451 KKVRSK
+451 KKIRGSK
-457 SNGKYRPNDLNHKPA
+457 KMRGSKMSSL
-472 KAVKPT
+472 KAVPPSVM
-478 GAPKASPTVATSGG
+478 PKASASVGTSL
-492 ANVAN
+492 AS
-497 GVKQATQSL
+497 GVKQATNTL
-506 KTTATNVS
+506 KNTATTVA
-514 KSTANLA
+514 KSTAN
-521 KSATSAVS
+521 V
-529 KTVSKAV
+529 
-536 AVKPTG
+536 
-542 APKASPTVATSGG
+542 
-555 ANVANGVKQ
+555 
-564 ATQSLKTTATN
+564 
-575 VSKSTANLAKSA
+575 AKSA

-671 GEQFEEKPK
+671 GEQIEDKPAQ
-680 TAEASA
+680 AEPSA
-686 QQISAAVANVGQSVG
+686 QQIATSVQNVGLSVG

-712 AGINPIDTKLNGQ
+712 AGINPVDTKLSGQ
-725 IEVKIKPTEGLMA
+725 IEVKVKPTDGLIA
-738 SVSRAEIKTNQSDSK
+738 SVSQANIKTNQQQDNLG
-753 LKIQTMTGYSGPSLY
+753 LKVSMGYSGQSLY

>member
-31 QFATQSGTKLTAL
+31 QFATQSGAKLTAL
-44 SNRIK
+44 SARIK
-49 ATNAHFKTLGAG
+49 ATGVHFKTLGAG

-301 DGTLDEFAKIVSD
+301 DGTLDEFAKTVSD

-375 QNVYGFGKG
+375 QSVYGFGKG
-384 VAGVGKA
+384 VAGVSKA

-478 GAPKASPTVATSGG
+478 GAPKALPTVATSGG

-536 AVKPTG
+536 
-542 APKASPTVATSGG
+542 
-555 ANVANGVKQ
+555 
-564 ATQSLKTTATN
+564 
-575 VSKSTANLAKSA
+575 
-587 TAAVTKTAAKAV
+587 
-599 PLLSAGLAVAEGAA
+599 PLLNTGLAMAQGAA
-613 VLMDEDAT
+613 VLLDEDSTA
-621 TREKSE
+621 REKSE

-632 AGATAGAFIG
+632 AGSTAGAIIG

-654 IGGFLGETIG
+654 IGGFLGEYVG

-680 TAEASA
+680 TAEAPA

-725 IEVKIKPTEGLMA
+725 IEVNVKPTEGLIA
-738 SVSRAEIKTNQSDSK
+738 SVSQANIKTNQSQDK
-753 LKIQTMTGYSGPSLY
+753 LGLKVSMGYSGQALY
-768 SGA
+768 GGA

>member
-31 QFATQSGTKLTAL
+31 QFATQSGAKLTAL
-44 SNRIK
+44 SARIK
-49 ATNAHFKTLGAG
+49 ATSVHFKTLGAG

-301 DGTLDEFAKIVSD
+301 DGTLDEFAKTVSD

-375 QNVYGFGKG
+375 QSVYGFGKG
-384 VAGVGKA
+384 VAGVSKA

-536 AVKPTG
+536 
-542 APKASPTVATSGG
+542 
-555 ANVANGVKQ
+555 
-564 ATQSLKTTATN
+564 
-575 VSKSTANLAKSA
+575 
-587 TAAVTKTAAKAV
+587 
-599 PLLSAGLAVAEGAA
+599 PLLNTGLAMAQGAA
-613 VLMDEDAT
+613 VLLDEDSTA
-621 TREKSE
+621 REKSE

-632 AGATAGAFIG
+632 AGSTAGAIIG

-654 IGGFLGETIG
+654 IGGFLGEYVG

-680 TAEASA
+680 TAEAPA

-725 IEVKIKPTEGLMA
+725 IEVNVKPTEGLIA
-738 SVSRAEIKTNQSDSK
+738 SVSQANIKTNQSQDK
-753 LKIQTMTGYSGPSLY
+753 LGLKVSMGYSGQALY
-768 SGA
+768 GGA

>member
-31 QFATQSGTKLTAL
+31 QFATQSGAKLTAL
-44 SNRIK
+44 SARIK
-49 ATNAHFKTLGAG
+49 ATGVHFKTLGAG

-132 MAFADTQ
+132 MDFADTQ

-301 DGTLDEFAKIVSD
+301 DGTLDEFAKTVSD

-375 QNVYGFGKG
+375 QSVYGVGKG
-384 VAGVGKA
+384 VAGVSKA

-478 GAPKASPTVATSGG
+478 GAPKALPTVATSGG

-514 KSTANLA
+514 KSTVNLA

-536 AVKPTG
+536 
-542 APKASPTVATSGG
+542 
-555 ANVANGVKQ
+555 
-564 ATQSLKTTATN
+564 
-575 VSKSTANLAKSA
+575 
-587 TAAVTKTAAKAV
+587 
-599 PLLSAGLAVAEGAA
+599 PLLNTGLAMAQGAA
-613 VLMDEDAT
+613 VLLDEDSTA
-621 TREKSE
+621 REKSE

-632 AGATAGAFIG
+632 AGSTAGAIIG

-654 IGGFLGETIG
+654 IGGFLGEYVG

-680 TAEASA
+680 TAEAPA

-725 IEVKIKPTEGLMA
+725 IEVNVKPTEGLIA
-738 SVSRAEIKTNQSDSK
+738 SVSQANIKTNQSQDK
-753 LKIQTMTGYSGPSLY
+753 LGLKVSMGYSGQALY
-768 SGA
+768 RGA

>member
-61 IGAVSNKINS
+61 IGAVSNKING

-122 WLQKFATDTP
+122 WLKKFATDTP

-301 DGTLDEFAKIVSD
+301 DGTLDEFAKTVSD

-375 QNVYGFGKG
+375 QSVYGFGKG
-384 VAGVGKA
+384 VAGVSKA

-536 AVKPTG
+536 
-542 APKASPTVATSGG
+542 
-555 ANVANGVKQ
+555 
-564 ATQSLKTTATN
+564 
-575 VSKSTANLAKSA
+575 
-587 TAAVTKTAAKAV
+587 
-599 PLLSAGLAVAEGAA
+599 PLLNTGLAMAQGAA
-613 VLMDEDAT
+613 VLLDEDSTA
-621 TREKSE
+621 REKSE

-632 AGATAGAFIG
+632 AGSTAGAIIG

-654 IGGFLGETIG
+654 IGGFLGEYVG

-680 TAEASA
+680 TAEAPA

-725 IEVKIKPTEGLMA
+725 IEVNVKPTEGLIA
-738 SVSRAEIKTNQSDSK
+738 SVSQANIKTNQSQDK
-753 LKIQTMTGYSGPSLY
+753 LGLKVSMGYSGQALY
-768 SGA
+768 GGA

>member
-31 QFATQSGTKLTAL
+31 QFATQSGAKLTAL
-44 SNRIK
+44 SARIK
-49 ATNAHFKTLGAG
+49 ATGVHFKTLGAG

-301 DGTLDEFAKIVSD
+301 DGTLDEFAKTVSD

-375 QNVYGFGKG
+375 QSVYGFGKG
-384 VAGVGKA
+384 VAGVSKA

-457 SNGKYRPNDLNHKPA
+457 SNGKYRPNVLNHKPA

-478 GAPKASPTVATSGG
+478 GAPKALPTTATSGG

-536 AVKPTG
+536 
-542 APKASPTVATSGG
+542 
-555 ANVANGVKQ
+555 
-564 ATQSLKTTATN
+564 
-575 VSKSTANLAKSA
+575 
-587 TAAVTKTAAKAV
+587 
-599 PLLSAGLAVAEGAA
+599 PLLNTGLAMAQGAA
-613 VLMDEDAT
+613 VLLDEDSTA
-621 TREKSE
+621 REKSE

-632 AGATAGAFIG
+632 AGSTAGAIIG

-654 IGGFLGETIG
+654 IGGFLGEYVG

-680 TAEASA
+680 TAEAPA

-725 IEVKIKPTEGLMA
+725 IEVNVKPTEGLIA
-738 SVSRAEIKTNQSDSK
+738 SVSQANIKTNQSQDK
-753 LKIQTMTGYSGPSLY
+753 LGLKVSMGYSGQALY
-768 SGA
+768 GGA

>member
-31 QFATQSGTKLTAL
+31 QFATQSGAKLTAL
-44 SNRIK
+44 SARIK
-49 ATNAHFKTLGAG
+49 ATGVHFKTLGAG

-104 AGIRMKQTFGDQ
+104 AGIRMKQTFGNQ

-301 DGTLDEFAKIVSD
+301 DGTLDEFAKTVSD

-375 QNVYGFGKG
+375 QSVYGVGKG
-384 VAGVGKA
+384 VAGVSKA

-478 GAPKASPTVATSGG
+478 GAPKALPTVATSGG

-514 KSTANLA
+514 KSTVNLA

-536 AVKPTG
+536 
-542 APKASPTVATSGG
+542 
-555 ANVANGVKQ
+555 
-564 ATQSLKTTATN
+564 
-575 VSKSTANLAKSA
+575 
-587 TAAVTKTAAKAV
+587 
-599 PLLSAGLAVAEGAA
+599 PLLNTGLAMAQGAA
-613 VLMDEDAT
+613 VLLDEDSTA
-621 TREKSE
+621 REKSE

-632 AGATAGAFIG
+632 AGSTAGAIIG

-654 IGGFLGETIG
+654 IGGFLGEYVG

-680 TAEASA
+680 TAEAPA

-725 IEVKIKPTEGLMA
+725 IEVNVKPTEGLIA
-738 SVSRAEIKTNQSDSK
+738 SVSQANIKTNQSQDK
-753 LKIQTMTGYSGPSLY
+753 LGLKVSMGYSGQALY
-768 SGA
+768 GGA